1 MKAFK
6 AQNIN
11 YSKKANKTQSIQ
23 VLEGLSEFRFPG
35 YIIKQSAITPK
46 PQQQKVSKESV
57 LLSLGQQNTV

>member
-1 MKAFK
+1 MLDEKAFKTKSSHFMKAFK

-35 YIIKQSAITPK
+35 YIIK
-46 PQQQKVSKESV
+46 
-57 LLSLGQQNTV
+57 